1 MQFLLT
7 AFDGSDPG
15 APERRQKARPG
26 HLEKIRIM
34 RNLGQFVFGGAILD
48 DNGQMIGS
56 MVVYEFPNRKALDNY
71 LKEEL
76 YVTEK
81 VWERIEVKPFRQA
94 TIG

>member
-7 AFDGSDPG
+7 AFDGTDPE

-26 HLEKIRIM
+26 HLEKVKIM
-34 RNLGQFVFGGAILD
+34 KDLGQFVFGGAILD
-48 DNGQMIGS
+48 DSGQMIGS
-56 MVVYEFPNRKALDNY
+56 MVVYEFPDRKALDNC

-76 YVTEK
+76 YVTEG
-81 VWERIEVKPFRQA
+81 VWKKIEIRPFRQA